1 MLTLYTTAP
10 ASFEREP
17 DEYRR
22 VLLDAARWTER
33 TGCRGLLVYS
43 DNSLADPWAT
53 AQYLLANT
61 ERVVPMVAVQPA
73 YMSPYTAARM
83 ISTLALL
90 YGRGLDINLVT
101 GGFGAHLRALDCRL
115 DHDERYA
122 RLVEYASVM
131 RSLLQARQPTSHAGR
146 YYRFNAAGISP
157 ALPAELMP
165 LFFLSGS
172 SPAGVAAQQ
181 ELGMVRFAYPLAIEE
196 YRAGTDELR
205 GTGIRIGVIA
215 RPDGA
220 RAWRLA
226 RERFPLDT
234 EGERRHDL
242 AARVVESSWHRR
254 LSAEAMAAHEPRGA
268 YWLYPFRAYRTFCP
282 YLVGSY
288 AEVAGAL
295 SAYVRLGVRAVILDE
310 PYDEDDLGHAVHAI
324 RMARPA
330 APTATVP

>member
-122 RLVEYASVM
+122 RLVEYAGVM
-131 RSLLQARQPTSHAGR
+131 RSLLQARRSARGRWSGTGPHRPMWSGPVAVRAARWPAGTRRAGAGR
-146 YYRFNAAGISP
+146 SRRPGGAARFAAMP
-157 ALPAELMP
+157 ALPP
-165 LFFLSGS
+165 
-172 SPAGVAAQQ
+172 
-181 ELGMVRFAYPLAIEE
+181 
-196 YRAGTDELR
+196 GTR
-205 GTGIRIGVIA
+205 GTGG
-215 RPDGA
+215 RP
-220 RAWRLA
+220 
-226 RERFPLDT
+226 
-234 EGERRHDL
+234 
-242 AARVVESSWHRR
+242 RV
-254 LSAEAMAAHEPRGA
+254 RG
-268 YWLYPFRAYRTFCP
+268 LRSR
-282 YLVGSY
+282 
-288 AEVAGAL
+288 
-295 SAYVRLGVRAVILDE
+295 
-310 PYDEDDLGHAVHAI
+310 
-324 RMARPA
+324 
-330 APTATVP
+330 